1 MNPSQDRKIPA
12 PAVNAENKVYFDA
25 TAEGKLL
32 IKKCASCGEFHHYPR
47 ALCPYCF
54 SDRTEWRDAK
64 GTGTVY
70 TYSVLRR
77 GVPVPY
83 CIAYVTL
90 DEGVSMLTNIVDCDL
105 DALGIGMKVR
115 VVFAGAALVLP
126 FIVGYTVI
134 SYRIFRGKARADT
147 YGH

>member
-1 MNPSQDRKIPA
+1 MRKIPP
-12 PAVNAENKVYFDA
+12 PAVNPENKPYFDA
-25 TAEGKLL
+25 AAQGKLV
-32 IKKCASCGEFHHYPR
+32 IKKCAACGEFHHYPR

-54 SDRTEWRDAK
+54 SDKTEWKDAK

-77 GVPVPY
+77 GAPEPY

-105 DALGIGMKVR
+105 DAVRIGMKVK
-115 VVFAGAALVLP
+115 VAFKPTEDGAPVP
-126 FIVGYTVI
+126 MFTP
-134 SYRIFRGKARADT
+134 T
-147 YGH
+147 